1 MLPSWAMRPAAGAI
15 ADPAEAA
22 EMLADIVPIVL
33 EHALARLVRRATAT
47 GADTGKQARLESAH
61 CKTF

>member
-22 EMLADIVPIVL
+22 EMLADIVPVVL

-47 GADTGKQARLESAH
+47 GADIVY
-61 CKTF
+61 